1 SNSAMGLVESKCD
14 VPTNN
19 RYTFSPGLAFT
30 SDDTRNCFFSLSG
43 LCGRLCTAQSLR
55 GRFVVFDNPDRARR
69 LQVLTEHLTGCW
81 DGADTV
87 GEDAGAVGAGAA
99 AAICTDTGA
108 HLASFSS
115 SSFRCKSTYLR
126 HDDMK

>member
-1 SNSAMGLVESKCD
+1 M
-14 VPTNN
+14 
-19 RYTFSPGLAFT
+19 
-30 SDDTRNCFFSLSG
+30 
-43 LCGRLCTAQSLR
+43 
-55 GRFVVFDNPDRARR
+55 VFDNPDRARR

-81 DGADTV
+81 DGADAV
-87 GEDAGAVGAGAA
+87 EEDAGAVGAGAVGVESVGAAVGADLGAGVA

-108 HLASFSS
+108 HLDSFSS

>member
-1 SNSAMGLVESKCD
+1 MGLVESKCD

-19 RYTFSPGLAFT
+19 RYTFSPGLALT
-30 SDDTRNCFFSLSG
+30 SDDTRNCFFSMSG

-69 LQVLTEHLTGCW
+69 LQDLTGCW
-81 DGADTV
+81 DGADAV
-87 GEDAGAVGAGAA
+87 EEDAGAVGAGAVGVESVGAAVGADLGAGVA

-108 HLASFSS
+108 HLDSFSS
-115 SSFRCKSTYLR
+115 
-126 HDDMK
+126 